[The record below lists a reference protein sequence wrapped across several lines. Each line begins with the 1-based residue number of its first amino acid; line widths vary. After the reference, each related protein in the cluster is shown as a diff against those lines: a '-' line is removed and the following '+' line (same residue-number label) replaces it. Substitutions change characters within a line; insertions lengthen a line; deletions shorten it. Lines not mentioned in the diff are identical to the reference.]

1 MAGVAALS
9 TTVDHARQQGP
20 SRTQR
25 ATVTN
30 GGGNGWLLLHDD
42 DLQILTVGDENS
54 QPTTVRAKK

>member
-1 MAGVAALS
+1 
-9 TTVDHARQQGP
+9 
-20 SRTQR
+20 
-25 ATVTN
+25 VTN